1 MAAELFGMGDF
12 WLEIRVIIKSTPKF
26 DIQSDSNSLFSNVT
40 SGSIFY
46 LTKVFDSE
54 ISTPFLWQQ
63 NCKFGKASKLE
74 IVFP

>member
-1 MAAELFGMGDF
+1 MAAKMFGVGDC

-63 NCKFGKASKLE
+63 SCEIGKASKLE
-74 IVFP
+74 